1 MAFYQNLGPNANIKS
16 LLFLMAGGGKNIVLL
31 VADDLGRNVG
41 CYGEKAVSTP
51 NLDELARNG
60 TLFDMAF
67 ASTAS
72 CSGSRSVIYTGRHT
86 HETGQYGLHHDVHH
100 FTTYDDIE
108 TAPGLFNSVGY
119 LTGIVGKV
127 HVGPRSVYPW
137 TFFAETGSRDVKG
150 YAEKCEE
157 FLELAKQEKRPF
169 FLTVG
174 FMDPHRDGTRGG
186 FANNQKYRDV
196 SEPDVKPE
204 DVEIPYYLNDIP
216 EVRAE
221 LVQYYK
227 AINRMDQGVGMILK
241 HLEEYG
247 VLDDTLIVFL
257 SDNGAPF
264 INSKT
269 TLYDAG
275 IRLPL
280 IVRSPN
286 HSKGVVSSNLVSYID
301 ILPTLLDWAGH
312 AELKGER
319 LGTSI
324 LSILSINGEEPQW
337 QNHVFG
343 SHTFH
348 EVTNYFPTRVLR
360 TKRYKYHR
368 NVAWKLDFPFATDL
382 YGSVSWEGLRNCSP
396 PVIGGRRL
404 EDYVRRQPEEL
415 YDLENDPQEITNLA
429 NDPQYKALLLD
440 LRQRLEEWQL
450 KTKDRWLFRDGV
462 SVVTVKQSFKE
473 KMLIPDRFDF
483 DSNAPGTT
491 GGNVYQING

>member
-1 MAFYQNLGPNANIKS
+1 MA
-16 LLFLMAGGGKNIVLL
+16 GGKNILL
-31 VADDLGRNVG
+31 LIADDLGRNLG

-51 NLDELARNG
+51 NVDQLARNG

-72 CSGSRSVIYTGRHT
+72 CSGSRSVIYTGLHT

-100 FTTYDDIE
+100 FTTYDHIE
-108 TAPGLFNSVGY
+108 TAPKLFNSIGY

-137 TFFAETGSRDVKG
+137 TFFAEDGSRDVKG
-150 YAEKCEE
+150 YTEKCKE
-157 FLELAKQEKRPF
+157 FLELAKRQPF

-174 FMDPHRDGTRGG
+174 FIDPHRDGTRGG
-186 FANNQKYRDV
+186 FGNYQTYRDI
-196 SEPDVKPE
+196 SEPELKPE
-204 DVEIPYYLNDIP
+204 DVDIPYYLNDIP
-216 EVRAE
+216 QVRAE

-241 HLEEYG
+241 LLEEYE

-257 SDNGAPF
+257 SDNGPPF

-280 IVRSPN
+280 VVRSPI
-286 HSKGVVSSNLVSYID
+286 HKKGVVSSNLVSYID

-312 AELKGER
+312 SELKGNR

-324 LSILSINGEEPQW
+324 LSILGSDREEPGW
-337 QNHVFG
+337 QSHVFG

-360 TKRYKYHR
+360 TKKYKYHR
-368 NVAWKLDFPFATDL
+368 NVAWKLDFPFAADI
-382 YGSVSWEGLRNCSP
+382 YGSLSWEGLRNCYP
-396 PVIGGRRL
+396 PVIGGRPL
-404 EDYVRRQPEEL
+404 ENYVRRQPEEL
-415 YDLENDPQEITNLA
+415 YDLENDPQEISNVA
-429 NDPQYKALLLD
+429 NDPNYMAVLAD
-440 LRQRLEEWQL
+440 LRQHLEEWQL
-450 KTKDRWLFRDGV
+450 KTNDPWLFRDGV
-462 SVVTVKQSFKE
+462 SVVTVKKSFKE

-483 DSNAPGTT
+483 ELVAPGTT
-491 GGNVYQING
+491 EGDLFQINE